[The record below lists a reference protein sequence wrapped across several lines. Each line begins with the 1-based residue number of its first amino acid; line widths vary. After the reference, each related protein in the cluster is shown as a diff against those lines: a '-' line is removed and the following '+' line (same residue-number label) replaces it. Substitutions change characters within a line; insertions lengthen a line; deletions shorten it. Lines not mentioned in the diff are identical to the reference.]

1 MLKKLLLT
9 LALGTAAFAMH
20 DASINLN
27 NEDIE
32 LKGSLDIG
40 ELNRSDFPD
49 MYFLTLGVLDV
60 DNDDDADQLI
70 HAGFQLRQEIRG
82 VQGLKFGIGIK
93 GTYTKVG
100 NLKHSS
106 IPIGVELGYTL
117 PFDSV
122 IPIVLSGSVDYAPS
136 VLSYKDADRYMEKR
150 VELGFQIIEQGTLF
164 VGYRKIDLDF
174 DENAGNGDYTYSDTG
189 YIGFKVRF

>member
-32 LKGSLDIG
+32 LKGSIDIG
-40 ELNRSDFPD
+40 ELNHSDFPD
-49 MYFLTLGVLDV
+49 TYFLTLGMLDV
-60 DNDDDADQLI
+60 DNDNDADQLF
-70 HAGFQLRQEIRG
+70 HAGFQLRQDVRG
-82 VQGLKFGIGIK
+82 VAGLKFAIGIK
-93 GTYTKVG
+93 GTYAKVG
-100 NLKHSS
+100 NLNHASV
-106 IPIGVELGYTL
+106 PVGVELGYTL
-117 PFDSV
+117 PFDV
-122 IPIVLSGSVDYAPS
+122 AIPIVLTGTVDYAPS
-136 VLSYKDADRYMEKR
+136 VLSYRDADRYMEKR
-150 VELGFQIIEQGTLF
+150 VELGFRIIEQGTLF

-174 DENAGNGDYTYSDTG
+174 DESAGNRDYTYTDTG

>member
-20 DASINLN
+20 DASLNLN
-27 NEDIE
+27 NEDLE
-32 LKGSLDIG
+32 VKGSIDIG

-60 DNDDDADQLI
+60 DNDNNAKQLLN
-70 HAGFQLRQEIRG
+70 AGFQLRQEIRG
-82 VQGLKFGIGIK
+82 VQGLKFAIGIK

-100 NLKHSS
+100 NFKHAS
-106 IPIGVELGYTL
+106 IPVGAELSYTL
-117 PFDSV
+117 PFNSF
-122 IPIVLSGSVDYAPS
+122 IPIILTGTVDYAPS
-136 VLSYKDADRYMEKR
+136 VLSYKDADRYMENR

-174 DENAGNGDYTYSDTG
+174 DKNAGNGDYTYTDTG